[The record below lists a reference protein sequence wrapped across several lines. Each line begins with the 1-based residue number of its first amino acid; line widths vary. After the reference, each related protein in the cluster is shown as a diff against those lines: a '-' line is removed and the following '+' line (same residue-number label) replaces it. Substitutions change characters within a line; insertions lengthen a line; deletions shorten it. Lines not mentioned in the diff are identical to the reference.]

1 MYPVIDAVG
10 RRHKKVTR
18 VVLAKALDRIIHHD
32 GVERP
37 ERRRPVLRV
46 AEPKPIFF
54 PFLQL
59 VLEQSVIRIKVTP
72 TLGAFWSL
80 ELVRTWE
87 FSPARSCF
95 PPEFFVVNN
104 FAMPEASAVC

>member
-1 MYPVIDAVG
+1 M
-10 RRHKKVTR
+10 
-18 VVLAKALDRIIHHD
+18 
-32 GVERP
+32 
-37 ERRRPVLRV
+37 LRV

-54 PFLQL
+54 PLLQL

-80 ELVRTWE
+80 ELDKDLGIL
-87 FSPARSCF
+87 PARSCF
-95 PPEFFVVNN
+95 PPVFFVVNN